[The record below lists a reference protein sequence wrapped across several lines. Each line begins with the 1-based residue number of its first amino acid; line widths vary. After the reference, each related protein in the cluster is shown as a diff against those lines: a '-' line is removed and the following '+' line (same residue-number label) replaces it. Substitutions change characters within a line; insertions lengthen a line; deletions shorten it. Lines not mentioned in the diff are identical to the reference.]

1 MKDFPVIDCTSE
13 YSERMRQNASDCP
26 TLLSL
31 LESADSQELTQAW
44 HELERRWEAA
54 TRTRA
59 SNGGKVS
66 SPQRMAHQQALQQW
80 EETAR
85 AWCAA
90 ILTGGFAEE
99 YEALYRRRDL
109 RQSQLR
115 AWERHRN
122 VGKSALV
129 APNA

>member
-1 MKDFPVIDCTSE
+1 
-13 YSERMRQNASDCP
+13 MRQNASGCP
-26 TLLSL
+26 TLHSL
-31 LESADSQELTQAW
+31 LESADAQELTQAW

-54 TRTRA
+54 TRTRK
-59 SNGGKVS
+59 SNGGKVA

-90 ILTGGFAEE
+90 ISASGLAEE
-99 YEALYRRRDL
+99 YEALYQQRDL
-109 RQSQLR
+109 RESQLR

-122 VGKSALV
+122 VDKSALV
-129 APNA
+129 APSA